1 MSRIGKK
8 PIPLPDRVHIVCEED
23 TVTVTGAKGT
33 LKRKLHPSVQISVED
48 QAVHVRLRENCPGDH
63 AFQGMTRAL
72 LANMVT
78 GVSNGF
84 ERNLEIVGI
93 GYRAAVS
100 GKTLNL
106 TLGYSHPVDFTLP
119 DGVEATVEK
128 NTVIT
133 LKGIDKE
140 LLGHTAAALKRLR
153 PPEPYKGKGIRF
165 STDRIQ
171 KKAGKKGTK

>member
-8 PIPLPDRVHIVCEED
+8 PIPLPDRVSVVCEDD

-33 LKRKLHPSVQISVED
+33 LKKKLHPSVQISVEGKELK
-48 QAVHVRLRENCPGDH
+48 VHLREDHPEDH
-63 AFQGMTRAL
+63 AFQGMTRAI

-106 TLGYSHPVDFTLP
+106 TLGFSHPVDFTLP
-119 DGVEATVEK
+119 DGVEATVDK